1 VIVNDMASLNIDS
14 EIVKNANIVQ
24 TEEKLINLEN
34 GCTCC
39 SLREDLME
47 EVAHLAASGK
57 YDYCIIESTGV
68 SEPMQVAEMF
78 TFDLDGLMVPISK
91 EAKELKELAILDTC
105 VTVIDSLSFDKYF
118 NSSDLAS
125 EEFSEMEKMD
135 TRSIYNLFSE

>member
-1 VIVNDMASLNIDS
+1 
-14 EIVKNANIVQ
+14 
-24 TEEKLINLEN
+24 
-34 GCTCC
+34 
-39 SLREDLME
+39 
-47 EVAHLAASGK
+47 
-57 YDYCIIESTGV
+57 
-68 SEPMQVAEMF
+68 MF

-118 NSSDLAS
+118 NSSDLAT